1 VRKEYV
7 AKGILAERSG
17 ELPDR
22 GALLGRISETH
33 RRDEVWMPTATG
45 HLASIMESMDFAAAF

>member
-1 VRKEYV
+1 MDAGVRVLSEPPRDS
-7 AKGILAERSG
+7 ASGLTKG
-17 ELPDR
+17 
-22 GALLGRISETH
+22 LGRISETH